1 MVKTVFSFRPVTKE
15 YVGTVQADESP
26 LEPGEYL
33 IPAFATTKE
42 PPSTADREVAVFDD
56 VAGDWMIYPDF
67 RSVPLYSTVDGS
79 AVTVTEIGAQPDNT
93 TEQVRPS
100 IYHDW
105 DGAAWELNLNKAQ
118 AAIWESI
125 KAERDRRQL
134 EGGVQVDGH
143 WFLSTDRATGEYN
156 SLINASQGMSSDTI
170 LRSGWRTMDGAQVDM
185 TPALASQ
192 ILIAGIAQ
200 RCAIDDA
207 AIAHKVAMEAVADPV
222 GYDYSGGW
230 PSVFEVV

>member
-1 MVKTVFSFRPVTKE
+1 MRKTVFNYHPVNKE
-15 YVGTVQADESP
+15 YVGAAQADESP

-33 IPAFATTKE
+33 VPAFATLK
-42 PPSTADREVAVFDD
+42 PPPATAVRETAVFNEGDD
-56 VAGDWMIYPDF
+56 DWVVTPDY
-67 RSVPLYSTVDGS
+67 RSVSLYSTVDGH
-79 AVTVTEIGAQPDNT
+79 AIAVTEIGAQPDDT
-93 TEQVRPS
+93 TERHRPS

-105 DGAAWELNLNKAQ
+105 DGVAWVMNIQKAQ

-134 EGGVQVDGH
+134 EGGVEVDGH
-143 WFLSTDRATGEYN
+143 WYLSTDRATGEYN

-170 LRSGWRTMDGAQVDM
+170 LRAGWRTMDGAQVDM
-185 TPALASQ
+185 TPVLAGQ

-207 AIAHKVAMEAVADPV
+207 AIAHKVAVEASADPAA
-222 GYDYSGGW
+222 YDFSAGW
-230 PSVFEVV
+230 PAIFPG

>member
-1 MVKTVFSFRPVTKE
+1 MGKTVFNFHPVTKE
-15 YVGTVQADESP
+15 FVGAIDADESP
-26 LEPGEYL
+26 REPGKYV
-33 IPAFATTKE
+33 IPAFATTKQ
-42 PPSTADREVAVFDD
+42 PPATGAREVAVFDEGGD
-56 VAGDWMIYPDF
+56 DWSVAPDF
-67 RSVPLYSTVDGS
+67 RSVPLYSTVDGH
-79 AVTVTEIGAQPDNT
+79 AIAVTEIGAQPDDT
-93 TEQVRPS
+93 TELPRPS

-105 DGAAWELNLNKAQ
+105 DGVAWVMNSQKAQ

-134 EGGVQVDGH
+134 EGGVQVSGH
-143 WFLSTDRATGEYN
+143 WFLSADRATGEYN

-170 LRSGWRTMDGAQVDM
+170 LRAGWRTMDGAQVDM

-207 AIAHKVAMEAVADPV
+207 AIAHKAAMEGSPDPSA
-222 GYDYSGGW
+222 YDFSSGW
-230 PSVFEVV
+230 PSVFGE